1 MLCPPKHAN
10 TVRITLSASGA
21 GRWLPS
27 RHSPDMLSGHAH
39 EPEPEQKE
47 TMAVLN
53 FDIKSVNLPNNEE
66 GKAVFLTGSIDAST
80 NQTFEKRLSDIL
92 SSGTT
97 SVMLVLT
104 NVKYINSTGL
114 GTIVKCVDT
123 FREKGGDI
131 KLVGVPTKVIALFEM
146 LGLLALFETHD
157 TIESAV
163 ASFGRK
169 KEAKAAVAPSVKFPL
184 QFKHPVTGMGL
195 NISQPGR
202 FKDPRTGDYFSV
214 DASGTIEFYEMS
226 KVKMAEMKIPAHS
239 DFAAAVAPM
248 ATSLCAAAK
257 LPSSVAEAIGR
268 ALTRAGTLLNAK
280 AVDANE
286 TCNIILVADQD
297 KLQVGIVSYGSA
309 LSIRPDDM
317 GLREIAGLVDEA
329 KLQVLPTRGNLL
341 TLVKRAR

>member
-1 MLCPPKHAN
+1 
-10 TVRITLSASGA
+10 
-21 GRWLPS
+21 
-27 RHSPDMLSGHAH
+27 
-39 EPEPEQKE
+39 
-47 TMAVLN
+47 MAVLN
-53 FDIKSVNLPNNEE
+53 FDIKSVSLPNGDE

-80 NQTFEKRLSDIL
+80 NQTFEKRLTDIL

-163 ASFGRK
+163 ASFGK
-169 KEAKAAVAPSVKFPL
+169 KKDVKAAAAPTVKFPL

-195 NISQPGR
+195 NVSQPGR

-214 DASGTIEFYEMS
+214 DASGTIEFYEMT
-226 KVKMAEMKIPAHS
+226 KVKMAELKVPAMV
-239 DFAAAVAPM
+239 DLGAAVAPL
-248 ATSLCAAAK
+248 AQGLAAQCK
-257 LPSSVAEAIGR
+257 LPAPVAEAAR
-268 ALTRAGTLLNAK
+268 LALTRIGALVGAK
-280 AVDANE
+280 AADANE
-286 TCNIILVADQD
+286 TCTVLLVADPD
-297 KLQVGIVSYGSA
+297 KLQIGVVSYGSA
-309 LSIRPDDM
+309 LSVRSDDPA
-317 GLREIAGLVDEA
+317 LRELATMVDEV
-329 KLQVLPTRGNLL
+329 KHQVLPTRGNLL
-341 TLVKRAR
+341 TLVKRR

>member
-1 MLCPPKHAN
+1 
-10 TVRITLSASGA
+10 
-21 GRWLPS
+21 
-27 RHSPDMLSGHAH
+27 
-39 EPEPEQKE
+39 
-47 TMAVLN
+47 MAVLN

-157 TIESAV
+157 TIDSAV
-163 ASFGRK
+163 ASFGK
-169 KEAKAAVAPSVKFPL
+169 KKDAKAAAAPTVKFPL

-195 NISQPGR
+195 NVSQPGR

-214 DASGTIEFYEMS
+214 DAAGTIEFYEMS
-226 KVKMAEMKIPAHS
+226 KVKMAELKIPAHT
-239 DFAAAVAPM
+239 DFAAAVTPLAI
-248 ATSLCAAAK
+248 SLCSTCH
-257 LPSSVAEAIGR
+257 LPGSVAEAMGR
-268 ALTRAGTLLNAK
+268 ALARAGALLNSK
-280 AVDANE
+280 AGDANE
-286 TCNIILVADQD
+286 ACNIILVADQD
-297 KLQVGIVSYGSA
+297 KLQVGIVSHGSA
-309 LSIRPDDM
+309 LSVRADDPA
-317 GLREIAGLVDEA
+317 LREIAALVSEA
-329 KLQVLPTRGNLL
+329 KHQTLPTRGNLL
-341 TLVKRAR
+341 TLVKKAK